1 MLSIIGFIMVLLI
14 ILLLLRG
21 KSLPVVVM
29 FVVPI
34 IAALFAGF
42 HLSEVGTF
50 VMDGINKVTGIIAMF
65 IFAILYFG
73 VMTKAGLF
81 EPLIRKLVK
90 SAGNN
95 IVAVAMVTAIIAM
108 LAHIEGVGAATFLI
122 TIPALLPIYRRLN
135 MRPTT
140 LLLLVGLSAG
150 TMNMIPWGGPTL
162 RAATT
167 LDMDV
172 VELWKPLIPI
182 QIIGLLTILIMTY
195 IIAKIEIK
203 RGAGI
208 HNSADALLSSG
219 TSFAQSDPLEQLDNM
234 DEKFGDLLRPK
245 LWWFNVSL
253 TIAAIGVLVWGVVPP
268 AVVFMAALTIALP
281 INYRGVEV
289 QSHLIKIF
297 SPEAILMATV
307 LMAAG
312 SFLGILSGTGM
323 VDVMASD
330 IVRII
335 PDAFGPY
342 LHIIIGFLGVP
353 LGMIFGPDPYYFGI
367 LPIVVEVL
375 NTHGVP
381 PEMVARAMLIGEN
394 VGFPISPMVPS
405 VYLAVGLAGVSI
417 GEHIK
422 RSFFWFW
429 GLGIVLMI
437 AALILGVIS
446 A

>member
-1 MLSIIGFIMVLLI
+1 MLSLIGFIMVLLI

-21 KSLPVVVM
+21 KSLPVVIM

-34 IAALFAGF
+34 IAALVAGF
-42 HLSEVGTF
+42 QLSEVGTL
-50 VMDGINKVTGIIAMF
+50 VMDGITKVTSIIAMF

-81 EPLIRKLVK
+81 EPLIRRLVK

-95 IVAVAMVTAIIAM
+95 IVAVAIVTAIIAM
-108 LAHIEGVGAATFLI
+108 IAHIEGVGAATFLI

-182 QIIGLLTILIMTY
+182 QIIGFLIILVTAY
-195 IIAKIEIK
+195 ILAKIEIK

-208 HNSADALLSSG
+208 NEQADTLLRMRENSGHSNL
-219 TSFAQSDPLEQLDNM
+219 PEQLD
-234 DEKFGDLLRPK
+234 DQFGDLLRPK
-245 LWWFNVSL
+245 LWWFNVTL
-253 TIAAIGVLVWGVVPP
+253 TFIAIGILVWGIVPP
-268 AVVFMAALTIALP
+268 AVVFMTALTIALP
-281 INYRGVEV
+281 LNYRGIEL
-289 QSHLIKIF
+289 QGHIIKLF
-297 SPEAILMATV
+297 SSEAILMATV

-323 VDVMASD
+323 VDEMAED

-335 PDAFGPY
+335 PDVFGPY

-375 NTHGVP
+375 NAHNVP

-405 VYLAVGLAGVSI
+405 VYLAVGLAGVSL

-422 RSFFWFW
+422 RSFIWFW
-429 GLGIVLMI
+429 GVGIVLMI
-437 AALILGVIS
+437 AALILGVITI
-446 A
+446 